1 MQTVNDGTAV
11 FIVRDSRLK
20 ALVDF
25 LFPVGTIIARDD
37 DDRPEFLN
45 YGKWEQIAP
54 DRVLQGFNRGGV
66 PL

>member
-1 MQTVNDGTAV
+1 MNIVTDGSVTFA
-11 FIVRDSRLK
+11 VRDIRLQ

-25 LFPVGTIIARDD
+25 FFPVGTIIARDD
-37 DDRPEFLN
+37 DDQPEFLN

-54 DRVLQGFNRGGV
+54 DRVLQGFKGGV